1 MDPILREKLEVAL
14 ETEIDKAVES
24 GTISDDT
31 GDDASLDFAEML
43 ERYTNEKEF
52 IEDFGNYI
60 WKYSFASSVGD
71 YYMAQLQNKNA
82 ETDIDAIRKQLQ
94 TLTTS

>member
-1 MDPILREKLEVAL
+1 MDANFRQKLEVAL
-14 ETEIDKAVES
+14 ETEIDKAVENGS
-24 GTISDDT
+24 ISEDT

-43 ERYTNEKEF
+43 DRYTNEAEF

-71 YYMAQLQNKNA
+71 YYMAQIKNKDA
-82 ETDIDAIRKQLQ
+82 EADIDAIRKQLQ